1 MNINLEDIDIDRL
14 RKDLIE
20 HFTASMFIVSP
31 VALVDLSKV
40 ENASD
45 EEVIQIAK
53 DNNFNLK
60 KYLK

>member
-40 ENASD
+40 VNASD

-60 KYLK
+60 EYLK